1 MPVDI
6 DKEKCIGCGA
16 CVYSCPFGALE
27 LLSEKAEVKEACNL
41 CGACTSSCPVEA
53 ITVPR
58 EERAPESAEPGQA
71 AAAAASGA
79 RDLWVFAEQRDGRVA
94 EVVFELLGEGRKLA
108 DKLGQKLVAVLLG
121 SGTGDAVAELS
132 ARGADRIHVFDDP
145 RLARFADDLYT
156 SALVDLIKRERP
168 AAVLYGAT
176 AIGRTLAPRVAARL
190 RTGLTADC
198 TGLDIDP
205 ETKNLLQTRPAF
217 GGNIMATIICPD
229 HRPQMATV
237 RPNILE
243 KATPVPGRQ
252 AEVIR
257 HQVPEGVDL
266 LSRILE
272 VVETPG
278 EEINIAEADV
288 VVSGGRGMGDPKH
301 FAMLEELAHLL
312 GGAVGASRAAV
323 DAGWY
328 PYSHQVGQTG
338 KTVAPKVY
346 LACGISG
353 AVQHL
358 IGVQAEIVV
367 AINRDANAPI
377 FEVATYGIVGNV
389 HDVVPALIAEIKRRR
404 G

>member
-1 MPVDI
+1 MPVNI

-27 LLSEKAEVKEACNL
+27 LLSEKAEAKDACTL
-41 CGACTSSCPVEA
+41 CGACTSTCPVEA
-53 ITVPR
+53 IALP
-58 EERAPESAEPGQA
+58 EKGAAPA
-71 AAAAASGA
+71 AGDEIAAS
-79 RDLWVFAEQRDGRVA
+79 RDVWVFAEQRDGKVA

-108 DKLGQKLVAVLLG
+108 GKLGQRLVAVLLG
-121 SGTGDAVAELS
+121 SDTGSAVAELS

-156 SALVDLIKRERP
+156 TALVDLIRRERP

-176 AIGRTLAPRVAARL
+176 SIGRTLAPRIAARL

-205 ETKNLLQTRPAF
+205 DTKNLLQTRPAF
-217 GGNIMATIICPD
+217 GGNIMATIVCPD
-229 HRPQMATV
+229 HRPQMSTV
-237 RPNILE
+237 RPNILQ
-243 KATPVPGRQ
+243 KAAREEGRQ
-252 AEVIR
+252 AEVVR
-257 HQVPEGVDL
+257 HEVPGAVDI

-272 VVETPG
+272 VVETA
-278 EEINIAEADV
+278 EEQVNIAEADV
-288 VVSGGRGMGDPKH
+288 VVSGGRGLGDPKH

-328 PYSHQVGQTG
+328 PYAHQVGQTG

-346 LACGISG
+346 IACGISG

-367 AINRDANAPI
+367 AINRDPNAPI
-377 FEVATYGIVGNV
+377 FEVATYGLVGNV
-389 HDVVPALIAEIKRRR
+389 HDIVPALIAEIKRWR

>member
-1 MPVDI
+1 MPVNI
-6 DKEKCIGCGA
+6 DKDKCIGCGA
-16 CVYSCPFGALE
+16 CVYACPFGALE
-27 LLSEKAEVKEACNL
+27 LLSDKADAKDACTL
-41 CGACTSSCPVEA
+41 CGACTTTCPVEA
-53 ITVPR
+53 ISVP
-58 EERAPESAEPGQA
+58 ERAAAPAETA
-71 AAAAASGA
+71 AAAQ
-79 RDLWVFAEQRDGRVA
+79 DVWVFAEQRDGRVA
-94 EVVFELLGEGRKLA
+94 EVVHELLGEGRKLA
-108 DKLGQKLVAVLLG
+108 DKLGQRLVAVLFG
-121 SGTGDAVAELS
+121 SGTEAAVVDLA
-132 ARGADRIHVFDDP
+132 ARGADRIHVFDDE

-156 SALVDLIKRERP
+156 AALVDLVKAERP
-168 AAVLYGAT
+168 AAILYGAT
-176 AIGRTLAPRVAARL
+176 ATGRVLAPRVAARL

-198 TGLDIDP
+198 TGLDIDL
-205 ETKNLLQTRPAF
+205 ETKNLQQTRPAF
-217 GGNIMATIICPD
+217 GGNIMATIVCPG
-229 HRPQMATV
+229 HRPQMASV
-237 RPNILE
+237 RPNILQ
-243 KATPVPGRQ
+243 KAPVEPGRQ
-252 AEVIR
+252 AEVVR
-257 HQVPEGVDL
+257 HSVPEQVDV

-272 VVETPG
+272 VALVAADEV
-278 EEINIAEADV
+278 NIAEADV

-358 IGVQAEIVV
+358 IGVQADVIV
-367 AINRDANAPI
+367 AINRDPAAPI

>member
-1 MPVDI
+1 MPVNI
-6 DKEKCIGCGA
+6 EKEKCIGCGA
-16 CVYSCPFGALE
+16 CVYACPFGALE
-27 LLSEKAEVKEACNL
+27 LLSDKAEVKDACTL
-41 CGACTSSCPVEA
+41 CGACTTSCPVEA
-53 ITVPR
+53 ITVPER
-58 EERAPESAEPGQA
+58 ENAAEAAPGAAE
-71 AAAAASGA
+71 A

-94 EVVFELLGEGRKLA
+94 EVVYELLGEGRRLA
-108 DKLGQKLVAVLLG
+108 EKLGQRLVAVLLG
-121 SGTGDAVAELS
+121 SGTEAAVAELT

-156 SALVDLIKRERP
+156 TALVDLVKAEHPTAI
-168 AAVLYGAT
+168 LYGAT
-176 AIGRTLAPRVAARL
+176 ATGRTLAPRVAARL

-217 GGNIMATIICPD
+217 GGNIMATIVCPG

-237 RPNILE
+237 RPNILA
-243 KATPVPGRQ
+243 KAEAQSGRAAEVMRQ
-252 AEVIR
+252 A
-257 HQVPEGVDL
+257 VPDGVDI

-278 EEINIAEADV
+278 EEVNIAEADV

-301 FAMLEELAHLL
+301 FGMLEELAHLL

-328 PYSHQVGQTG
+328 PYAHQVGQTG

-367 AINRDANAPI
+367 AINRDPAAPI